1 MITRLR
7 AENFKSWK
15 DTGELRL
22 APLTGLF
29 GRTALGN
36 PAFCRFC

>member
-15 DTGELRL
+15 DTGDLRL
-22 APLTGLF
+22 GRLTGL
-29 GRTALGN
+29 LWN
-36 PAFCRFC
+36 Q